1 MYRLRR
7 SHLACHTVRLVE
19 WGFYALSASKAIFR
33 ARTYNCNLFS
43 PVMMMNET
51 RRKPTTGRHSPSLF
65 DKWHGIFYMPSR
77 IDEAG
82 HTKAFDY
89 PVAEHWGE
97 SQRTKRSLVGFEPTS
112 AHTYESE
119 IQRSTTS
126 GGFSLAHQRRAN
138 CLSTPGV
145 DLPAVNLC
153 EPRTHCPAH
162 VASSAV
168 PSERAPVEAPT
179 AYYPT
184 EHKLQSIHQA
194 FQRRQQQ

>member
-1 MYRLRR
+1 MLCSRDRQTKYGFGIGLEQKLPIYGVKFDIFRGV
-7 SHLACHTVRLVE
+7 TRLVE

-43 PVMMMNET
+43 PVMMMNES
-51 RRKPTTGRHSPSLF
+51 RRKPTTGRQSPSLF

-97 SQRTKRSLVGFEPTS
+97 SQRTTRSLVGFEPTS

-119 IQRSTTS
+119 IQRSTTR
-126 GGFSLAHQRRAN
+126 GGN
-138 CLSTPGV
+138 
-145 DLPAVNLC
+145 AV
-153 EPRTHCPAH
+153 EKK
-162 VASSAV
+162 SD
-168 PSERAPVEAPT
+168 
-179 AYYPT
+179 
-184 EHKLQSIHQA
+184 SII
-194 FQRRQQQ
+194 